1 MAGLSDGEQDTLF
14 VDNSASSCDT
24 KPPTESDLM
33 CQKEAIYEKCSKA
46 SANRAIQ
53 DLS

>member
-1 MAGLSDGEQDTLF
+1 MAGLSDEEQTTLF

-24 KPPTESDLM
+24 KLPTKSDLM
-33 CQKEAIYEKCSKA
+33 CQKEAVHEKCSKA

-53 DLS
+53 DHP